1 MGTLGL
7 VFLAI
12 AALFVV
18 DMFLAGTE
26 RLETGVEADRL
37 FQQGQTLMRRGDD
50 VEAIE
55 RIKDA
60 IAIERG
66 NRDYKRTLAQAELA
80 AGNTGDAESTL
91 TDLLQSDSTGG
102 LTSLIMSHVLVKEG
116 RFAEAIAYYRRAIY
130 GHWDKDEAG
139 NRLRARFE
147 LIDLLAQRNS
157 REELLAE
164 LLPVQEQAPRDL
176 KTQTRLGRLFLQAG
190 SPNRAA
196 DVFREILHDTP
207 TYADA
212 RAGLGQAEF
221 ARGDYRAADRDF
233 QAALRLAPDDQA
245 TRQRL
250 DLCNELLMLDPTV
263 RGLNP
268 EERLHRS
275 LKLVE
280 LTMNETSQCIGQKP
294 SPEVQGLLDKAGSA
308 LKARVS
314 AARQSEVSE
323 SNLDLV
329 EQLWQ
334 ARKKD
339 CNSPPSTDR
348 PVALV
353 VARLA
358 Q

>member
-1 MGTLGL
+1 L

-12 AALFVV
+12 AVLFVV
-18 DMFLAGTE
+18 DLFLAGME
-26 RLETGVEADRL
+26 RVETAAEAARL
-37 FQQGQTLMRRGDD
+37 FQQGRLLMQRGDNA
-50 VEAIE
+50 EAVE

-66 NRDYKRTLAQAELA
+66 NRDYKRTLAQGQLA
-80 AGNTGDAESTL
+80 AGKTGDAESTL
-91 TDLLQSDSTGG
+91 ADLLQSDSTDG
-102 LTSLIMSHVLVKEG
+102 LTSLIMGRVLLKEG
-116 RFAEAIAYYRRAIY
+116 RFDEAVSYYRRAIY

-147 LIDLLAQRNS
+147 LIDLLARHDS
-157 REELLAE
+157 KEELLAE
-164 LLPVQEQAPRDL
+164 LLPLQEQAPRDL
-176 KTQTRLGRLFLQAG
+176 KTQTWMGQLFLQAG

-196 DVFREILHDTP
+196 DVFREILHDAP
-207 TYADA
+207 TDADA

-221 ARGDYRAADRDF
+221 ARGDYRAAARDF
-233 QAALRLAPDDQA
+233 QAALRLAPDDPSA
-245 TRQRL
+245 RQRL
-250 DLCNELLMLDPTV
+250 ELCNELLALDPTV

-275 LKLVE
+275 LRLVE
-280 LTMNETSQCIGQKP
+280 LTMNETSQCIGPKP
-294 SPEVQGLLDKAGSA
+294 SSGVRGLLDKAANA
-308 LKARVS
+308 LKARVTV
-314 AARQSEVSE
+314 ARQSEVSE

-339 CNSPPSTDR
+339 CNSPLPTDS